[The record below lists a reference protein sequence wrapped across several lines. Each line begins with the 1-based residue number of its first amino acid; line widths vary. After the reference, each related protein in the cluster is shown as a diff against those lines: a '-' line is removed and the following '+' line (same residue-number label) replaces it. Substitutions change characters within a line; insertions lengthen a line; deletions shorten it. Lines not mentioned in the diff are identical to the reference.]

1 MTRGISGTGYLER
14 FGGFGQHR
22 ELGCLMHQIMTIM
35 DFLQV
40 GNLPAARDATALLT
54 VTFRPSKSP
63 ALARGT
69 PSHGVLPQACQCP
82 CEDKGIHSVGFPTV
96 GDRCTCVYKGAG
108 CHICKAF
115 GAHKPDQ
122 AKPLRCNLIR
132 RYAKA
137 QADCQKEGKRRRKG
151 ECCSQHR
158 GARRLTQASGNAC
171 SDFGWEGPEPNP
183 LVAKITFQQWISCL
197 PRWIL
202 RTRTK
207 FAALLARSFAILR
220 RSEETATTLFP
231 LRLPSMDCFRSSGP
245 NLSRKRHCPCV
256 DPVC

>member
-96 GDRCTCVYKGAG
+96 GDRCTCVHSGAR
-108 CHICKAF
+108 CPICKDIWSL
-115 GAHKPDQ
+115 HKPDL
-122 AKPLRCNLIR
+122 AKPLRCNLSPPIR
-132 RYAKA
+132 QSPSRLAYI
-137 QADCQKEGKRRRKG
+137 EGSWRRKARMLQLIQG
-151 ECCSQHR
+151 SQK
-158 GARRLTQASGNAC
+158 TNAY
-171 SDFGWEGPEPNP
+171 SDCWLQEGPEPNP
-183 LVAKITFQQWISCL
+183 LVAKITFQQWIACL

-202 RTRTK
+202 RTRAK

-231 LRLPSMDCFRSSGP
+231 LPLPSLECFRSSGP